1 MTRYSRLPAA
11 ALQSPGVRLH
21 APGKQ
26 ISEAAARLAAA
37 LARRSA
43 GEQRSEAGRSLAGRH
58 AALGLHLARPP
69 RLLARGVG
77 GGEGDLVHV
86 HPALGRGHLA
96 CSQSVNIEF
105 RRKLGCA
112 VLY

>member
-43 GEQRSEAGRSLAGRH
+43 GEQRGAVVKASYRIRVPDGVEHSPAWPPACVCVCVRSEEL
-58 AALGLHLARPP
+58 
-69 RLLARGVG
+69 VG
-77 GGEGDLVHV
+77 NV
-86 HPALGRGHLA
+86 A
-96 CSQSVNIEF
+96 
-105 RRKLGCA
+105 
-112 VLY
+112 